1 MLKKILVGLLVAMF
15 SLGMT
20 GVVLADYG
28 GNSIFDS
35 PFADIEQGYMDE
47 AEGNVLTPTG
57 DRQTEE
63 LKINPLFCTEEL
75 VNENKLVAKNDCTD
89 NDLDINMAG

>member
-1 MLKKILVGLLVAMF
+1 MLKKFLVSLLVVMF
-15 SLGMT
+15 SLSMGS
-20 GVVLADYG
+20 VVFADYG
-28 GNSIFDS
+28 GSSITDT

-57 DRQTEE
+57 DRQTDE

-75 VNENKLVAKNDCTD
+75 VEQNQQVAKNDCTQD
-89 NDLDINMAG
+89 DLDINMAG